1 MSLPASIQKHLLN
14 WALERRRPVCMRVT
28 GDHRLLELWGDP
40 GEFGLESLEIGGDVS
55 GVAPFLCDYALG
67 EEVEL
72 PFVTDASG
80 HAYHVHLL
88 PDGENRFVLFIDAR
102 QELNERQRHQQTA
115 NELKLLLERD
125 RRLIGEL
132 IDARTELVILR
143 REAEEESRR
152 RGAFIATMSHE
163 FKTPITAM
171 LAHAERLGEE
181 LEPAEIRDTAGAIR
195 RITQQQI
202 WLIDNLLV
210 RARLEADGFAIHRA
224 ATDPRALVD
233 DLCLVFAPLAAE
245 RELSF
250 AARVEQSV
258 PEFLILDS
266 LHLRQILV
274 NLLSNAIKFTDEG
287 SVELVVEY
295 VEGNLEACVRDTGPG
310 ISAEDQ
316 AALFQPFQRGRE
328 EPRAAGSGLGLS
340 LSRRLADALD
350 GELCIEGGP
359 GGGTQATA
367 RVPAEPA
374 DLGTVDS
381 ADAAGSLIVLG
392 EDDPD
397 ITDLLTARLGEAG
410 YRIRGLAD
418 GEAVVEAALASDP
431 RLVIVD
437 INMPKLDGPAAARKL
452 REQGF
457 QAPILALSGATDRD
471 DIEYALASGCT
482 EFLRKPPH
490 IPTLKRLIQRLL
502 VAPTAN

>member
-1 MSLPASIQKHLLN
+1 MSLPASVRRHLLD
-14 WALERRRPVCMRVT
+14 WALEQRTPVCLRVS
-28 GDHRLLELWGDP
+28 GDHRLLEMWGSSE
-40 GEFGLESLEIGGDVS
+40 EFGLGPLEIGEDVA
-55 GVAPFLCDYALG
+55 GVAPFICDYALT
-67 EEVEL
+67 EQVEL

-88 PDGENRFVLFIDAR
+88 PDGDSRFVLFIDAR
-102 QELNERQRHQQTA
+102 RELKERQRHQQTA
-115 NELKLLLERD
+115 NELKLLLERE

-132 IDARTELVILR
+132 IDARTELVIRR

-152 RGAFIATMSHE
+152 RGEYIATMSHE

-181 LEPAEIRDTAGAIR
+181 LEPAEIQDTTQAIR
-195 RITQQQI
+195 RLTQQQL

-224 ATDPRALVD
+224 PTDPRALVD

-250 AARVEQSV
+250 AARVEQNV
-258 PEFLILDS
+258 PNFLVLDS
-266 LHLRQILV
+266 LHVRQILV
-274 NLLSNAIKFTDEG
+274 NLLSNAVKFTDEG
-287 SVELVVEY
+287 GVELVVEY
-295 VEGNLEACVRDTGPG
+295 VDGNLEASVRDTGPG

-316 AALFQPFQRGRE
+316 AVLYQRYARGRE

-340 LSRRLADALD
+340 LSRRLVDALD
-350 GELCIEGGP
+350 GELRIETEP
-359 GGGTQATA
+359 GSGTQATM

-374 DLGTVDS
+374 DLGTADS
-381 ADAAGSLIVLG
+381 ADAAGGLIVLG

-410 YRIRGLAD
+410 FQIHGLAD
-418 GEAVVEAALASDP
+418 GEAVVEAVLSSDP
-431 RLVIVD
+431 RLVILDV
-437 INMPKLDGPAAARKL
+437 NMPKLDGPAAARRL
-452 REQGF
+452 RERGF
-457 QAPILALSGATDRD
+457 RAPILALSGATDRE

-502 VAPTAN
+502 VAPAAN